1 MSSPTI
7 MKRTAAEAAL
17 PLVDRSAVLGVGS
30 GTTVNEFIRILH
42 ESGLPPRG
50 AVAASLSSA
59 KLLDE
64 AGITVFPLAEV
75 VEIPVYVDGA
85 DEIDPQGR
93 MIKGG
98 GGAHAMEKRISAVAL
113 RFVCI
118 ADESKLVDRLGEE
131 AAVPLEVL
139 PSQLAHVTKEIAG
152 RGAQMDLRQQRSD
165 AGNLLVDVSG
175 LDLAN
180 PEAVERELEAIP
192 GVVACGVFAIR
203 PADIAF
209 IGTSDGGVRELTFGR

>member
-17 PLVDRSAVLGVGS
+17 PLVDREAVLGVGS

-42 ESGLPPRG
+42 ESGLPPAG
-50 AVAASLSSA
+50 AVAASLGSA
-59 KLLDE
+59 KLLDQ
-64 AGITVFPLAEV
+64 AGVTVFPLAEV

-85 DEIDPQGR
+85 DEIDPHGR

-98 GGAHAMEKRISAVAL
+98 GGAHAMEKRISAVAK

-118 ADESKLVDRLGEE
+118 ADESKLVDHLGEKTG
-131 AAVPLEVL
+131 VPLELL
-139 PSQLAHVTKEIAG
+139 PAQLAHVTKEIASM
-152 RGAQMDLRQQRSD
+152 GAQMDLRERRSD

-175 LDLAN
+175 LDLTD
-180 PEAVERELEAIP
+180 PVAVERALEAIP
-192 GVVACGVFAIR
+192 GVIACGIFAVR
-203 PADIAF
+203 SADIAF
-209 IGTSDGGVRELTFGR
+209 IGTSDGGVRELTFGG